1 MLFGDVVKHKN
12 PMIWNIHNK
21 KLIQEQN
28 SFFNKVK
35 DSTDS
40 NIQKCLSFQ
49 FQIVYFGKVQKTWH
63 LQVSTAEK
71 KYIFFKRP
79 NSPPK
84 QAIFFELS
92 KVLTA
97 FNVPKVWTFEH
108 STFQSSKKHVFFVF
122 EFLVFSKVPNNMF
135 WFLNFEFSKVKTK
148 IRIQWSKFPIIWTF
162 AKTRTKQR
170 YFLNSRIF
178 TGHMSS
184 STFPSMLQM
193 LNIHKV
199 TYDFL
204 IIFSFFFLYFYFANF
219 PWNLAHFREHEGPNT
234 FHFLSP
240 SSGNLIFRMNM
251 PWISKV
257 RTRQRNRVHPQGD
270 QPVKHLES
278 ILRQELSAPESL
290 RRRHAI
296 QASSGSLVL
305 VFCFVRSTW
314 ALSAGWSEHPDSL
327 SCSFVCVST
336 MFCISNHLK
345 IPKCTVCSLSWQ
357 LVSRFRHSFEQSF
370 LFIAIF
376 ALLYF
381 QWRFKW
387 QRFTSNMEPSGEA
400 FSWFTPIVDLAFK
413 RDQAK
418 LTKQANCGCE
428 KQAYPGYP
436 ASCFNVRQRRNS
448 FMILEVLNL
457 SIEDRGSRLNCKN
470 SVGH

>member
-1 MLFGDVVKHKN
+1 MVK
-12 PMIWNIHNK
+12 I
-21 KLIQEQN
+21 
-28 SFFNKVK
+28 S
-35 DSTDS
+35 
-40 NIQKCLSFQ
+40 
-49 FQIVYFGKVQKTWH
+49 
-63 LQVSTAEK
+63 
-71 KYIFFKRP
+71 
-79 NSPPK
+79 
-84 QAIFFELS
+84 
-92 KVLTA
+92 
-97 FNVPKVWTFEH
+97 
-108 STFQSSKKHVFFVF
+108 
-122 EFLVFSKVPNNMF
+122 
-135 WFLNFEFSKVKTK
+135 
-148 IRIQWSKFPIIWTF
+148 IIWTF

-178 TGHMSS
+178 TDTMSS

-204 IIFSFFFLYFYFANF
+204 IIFSFFFSIFILRIFLGTLPISAS
-219 PWNLAHFREHEGPNT
+219 HEGPNT

-336 MFCISNHLK
+336 MFASRITLK
-345 IPKCTVCSLSWQ
+345 YLNALFVVSPGSWFLALDTALSSLSIHCN
-357 LVSRFRHSFEQSF
+357 FC
-370 LFIAIF
+370 IAVLSMKIQIDRD
-376 ALLYF
+376 LH
-381 QWRFKW
+381 QTWSHRG
-387 QRFTSNMEPSGEA
+387 RPS
-400 FSWFTPIVDLAFK
+400 V
-413 RDQAK
+413 
-418 LTKQANCGCE
+418 
-428 KQAYPGYP
+428 
-436 ASCFNVRQRRNS
+436 
-448 FMILEVLNL
+448 
-457 SIEDRGSRLNCKN
+457 GSRPSWIWHSSETRPSLQNKRTVVVKSKHILDILHPVSMCVKDAILLWF
-470 SVGH
+470 